1 MPPIIELRSVT
12 KQYAGN
18 PQPALDG
25 VDLAIE
31 AGAITAIVGP
41 SGGGKST
48 LLNLVAAM
56 DRPSAGDVVVDGVTV
71 SRLGEG
77 AAARFRRSTVG
88 LVFQFFN
95 LLEDLTV
102 RDNVAVPAR
111 LAGLG
116 RRDAERHADDL
127 LTQLGLGPQAARYPA
142 TLSGG
147 QRQRVAIARAM
158 VNRPAVLL
166 ADEPTGALDT
176 LNGAS
181 VLGLFEE
188 LNRAGQTIV
197 LVTHDPSLAARIAQR
212 VVHLV
217 DGRIADDSA
226 TARAA

>member
-1 MPPIIELRSVT
+1 MPPIVELRAVT
-12 KQYAGN
+12 KRYQGN
-18 PQPALDG
+18 PLPALDG
-25 VDLAIE
+25 VNLAIE
-31 AGAITAIVGP
+31 PGGITAIIGP

-48 LLNLVAAM
+48 LLNLIAAM
-56 DRPSAGDVVVDGVTV
+56 DRPTAGEVVVGGVTA
-71 SRLGEG
+71 SRLNEG
-77 AAARFRRSTVG
+77 AAARFRRSSVG

-116 RRDAERHADDL
+116 RREAERRADDL
-127 LTQLGLGPQAARYPA
+127 LGQLGLGPQAARYPA

-147 QRQRVAIARAM
+147 QRQRVAIARAI

-176 LNGAS
+176 LNGAA

-188 LNRAGQTIV
+188 LNRASQTIV
-197 LVTHDPSLAARIAQR
+197 LVTHDPSLAERIAHR
-212 VVHLV
+212 VVHLI
-217 DGRIADDSA
+217 DGRIADDAA

>member
-1 MPPIIELRSVT
+1 MPSIIELRDVSKIYPGSRV
-12 KQYAGN
+12 A
-18 PQPALDG
+18 ALDRLS
-25 VDLAIE
+25 LAIGE
-31 AGAITAIVGP
+31 RAVTAIMGP

-56 DRPSAGDVVVDGVTV
+56 DRPSSGTV
-71 SRLGEG
+71 SVAGIQVERMGEG
-77 AAARFRRSTVG
+77 AAARFRRANIG

-95 LLEDLTV
+95 LLDDLSV

-111 LAGLG
+111 LAGVPASEA
-116 RRDAERHADDL
+116 RRRADSL
-127 LTQLGLGPQAARYPA
+127 LDQLGLGAEARRFPA

-147 QRQRVAIARAM
+147 QRQRVAIARAI
-158 VNRPAVLL
+158 VNRPPILL

-188 LNRAGQTIV
+188 LHRAGQTI
-197 LVTHDPSLAARIAQR
+197 LMVTHDAALADRIADR

-217 DGRIADDSA
+217 DGRIVDDTP

>member
-1 MPPIIELRSVT
+1 GTKEVRMPSIIELRSVT
-12 KQYAGN
+12 KRYPGN
-18 PQPALDG
+18 PLPALDG

-31 AGAITAIVGP
+31 AGAITAVMGP

-48 LLNLVAAM
+48 LLNLAAAM
-56 DRPSAGDVVVDGVTV
+56 DRPTSGEVIVGGAAV

-116 RRDAERHADDL
+116 RRDADRQAEDL
-127 LTQLGLGPQAARYPA
+127 LSQLGLGAQAARYPA

-147 QRQRVAIARAM
+147 QRQRVAI
-158 VNRPAVLL
+158 
-166 ADEPTGALDT
+166 
-176 LNGAS
+176 
-181 VLGLFEE
+181 
-188 LNRAGQTIV
+188 
-197 LVTHDPSLAARIAQR
+197 
-212 VVHLV
+212 
-217 DGRIADDSA
+217 
-226 TARAA
+226 